1 MGFARIG
8 RMVTSRIWRRIQTGT
23 AESGDVGSPSNP
35 RSYKWGRRR
44 SRRCDPVFCG
54 ETRRPRW
61 SRFRARGFLR
71 KNAARF
77 RCWRLPQIYRWFGS
91 RKVRDEAPSS
101 NVDIKKQFPDRA
113 ESSLSRRIPEPAQII
128 RASTAGTPMIRGK
141 STETRD
147 PTRISDRPSRSN
159 RVIERG
165 VRGAQ

>member
-1 MGFARIG
+1 
-8 RMVTSRIWRRIQTGT
+8 MVTSRIWRRIPTGT
-23 AESGDVGSPSNP
+23 AESGELGPLQIRVVTSGGEGAVEDVILYSAEIQGVHAGLASGSV
-35 RSYKWGRRR
+35 G
-44 SRRCDPVFCG
+44 FCG
-54 ETRRPRW
+54 
-61 SRFRARGFLR
+61 

-77 RCWRLPQIYRWFGS
+77 RCWGLPEIYRWSGS

-101 NVDIKKQFPDRA
+101 NVDIKTKQFPDRA
-113 ESSLSRRIPEPAQII
+113 ESSLSRCIPEPAQII